1 MNPML
6 LYGDMNVMDL
16 VILILFIMQIQTISL
31 N

>member
-16 VILILFIMQIQTISL
+16 VVLILFIMQIQTISL